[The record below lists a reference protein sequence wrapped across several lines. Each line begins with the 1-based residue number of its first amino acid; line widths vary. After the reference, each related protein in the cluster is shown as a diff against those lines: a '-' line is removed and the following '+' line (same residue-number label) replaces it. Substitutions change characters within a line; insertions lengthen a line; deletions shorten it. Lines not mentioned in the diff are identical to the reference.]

1 MSENSIIPIS
11 NVSLTAVS
19 GMLPKAQ
26 LKAQQVKAPVEEPV
40 EQERSSTKPVE
51 KEPERINV
59 SSNVSVHFRVNDET
73 NELTMFIVD
82 RENKQVLR
90 TIPASEF
97 YKMPAGE
104 LLKLAA

>member
-26 LKAQQVKAPVEEPV
+26 LKAQQIKAPVEEPA

-51 KEPERINV
+51 KESRISV

-82 RENKQVLR
+82 RANKQVLR

>member
-1 MSENSIIPIS
+1 MSENSITPIS
-11 NVSLTAVS
+11 NASLTAVS

-26 LKAQQVKAPVEEPV
+26 LKAQQIKAPVEEPA
-40 EQERSSTKPVE
+40 EQERSSTKPA
-51 KEPERINV
+51 ISV

-82 RENKQVLR
+82 RANKQVLR